1 VNSGASTTAL
11 AQLGGSKIICQK
23 LETTLKSGIQDT
35 PESKARRV
43 AKFGTNEL
51 VEPPA
56 KTLWMIFVGCFED
69 LTLQI
74 LCVAAVV
81 SLIIG
86 ISTEG
91 LAKGWIEGA
100 AIMVAVII
108 VVTITTVNDYT
119 QAQQFRNLFKKSQVK
134 IVKVVRDSILKEIDT
149 QDLVVGD
156 VYELN
161 TGLIVPADSL
171 LIEKHGTLS
180 LV

>member
-1 VNSGASTTAL
+1 MAKA
-11 AQLGGSKIICQK
+11 GGSKTLIAK
-23 LETTLKSGIQDT
+23 LETNLKTGIADT
-35 PESKARRV
+35 PDSKARRI
-43 AKFGTNEL
+43 AKYGNNEL
-51 VEPPA
+51 VEPPT
-56 KTLWMIFVGCFED
+56 KSLWEIFIGCFED

-91 LAKGWIEGA
+91 FAKGWIEGA

-134 IVKVVRDSILKEIDT
+134 IVKVVRDGKLKEIDT

-161 TGLIVPADSL
+161 TGLILPADSL
-171 LIEKHGTLS
+171 LVEKHGTLAF
-180 LV
+180 

>member
-1 VNSGASTTAL
+1 MDKVNAGFSATEL
-11 AQLGGSKIICQK
+11 AKFGGSQVLLDK
-23 LETTLKSGIQDT
+23 LETSMKSGIPDT
-35 PESKARRV
+35 VESKARRT
-43 AKFGTNEL
+43 AKFGTNQL

-56 KTLWMIFVGCFED
+56 KTLWEIFIGCFED
-69 LTLQI
+69 MTLQI

-91 LAKGWIEGA
+91 FAKGWIEGA

-108 VVTITTVNDYT
+108 VVTITTVNDYS

-134 IVKVVRDSILKEIDT
+134 IVKVVRDGKLKEIDT

-156 VYELN
+156 VFELN
-161 TGLIVPADSL
+161 TGLIMPADSI
-171 LIEKHGTLS
+171 LIEKHGR
-180 LV
+180 